1 MEKLTISNLEN
12 KLFVLSMWKLTL
24 DYSILHVEVLA
35 PIRSDGVLACC
46 RKIKKQKRKR
56 LGYLGILRDHK
67 S

>member
-35 PIRSDGVLACC
+35 PLRSDGVLACC
-46 RKIKKQKRKR
+46 RKIKKKREK
-56 LGYLGILRDHK
+56 D
-67 S
+67 